1 LIAFLNAILFAGG
14 VLDARPDSS
23 VDEVI
28 QNLRDLIGS
37 LGNTTSAAV
46 TVNGGANIAD
56 GQTTIRTVVNIL
68 PGLRPDAGGRPSLK
82 VEDFASP
89 PGGLQDS
96 SIIVLSSSPRPLTT
110 KDDNDGVT
118 ATPIPDFLLPSLMM
132 EGDGKSRST
141 TTSPAVVLSGVTLPA
156 VVSSAATEQVV
167 PQRAGAESGVT
178 QLAVTQPAV
187 TQAAGEDSAA
197 RKESA
202 VVDSA
207 FTQQAVTQ
215 RAVEESAVTQE
226 TLIQPAVG
234 GSAVAQQD
242 NSQKVSSDST
252 VSLQAVTQPA
262 VSDSAAIQTAVTK
275 STVMDSAVTQSALV
289 SPFVTTQPAI
299 NQSAVIQSAVT
310 QSAVIQSAVTP
321 SAAGASGGEN
331 DENMD
336 DLVTST
342 EKKPGD
348 SLNSETVNAD
358 SRVTS
363 VGKNETSVT
372 ETSDEEVKIADS
384 LGIQTSSTAD
394 SLALL
399 GNARTDSLV
408 TLATADNVVT
418 PGSSVTAVSAT
429 PDSQVISAS
438 DIESLATSTSA
449 TANSTQITANAR
461 DGSSPADLAAT
472 ATSPSPIPS
481 PSSFST
487 PFTLFSSTQSPA
499 IMSTGV
505 TGMKPS
511 YQSVGG
517 KSGRFGSFDW
527 SFEVSSFFL

>member
-1 LIAFLNAILFAGG
+1 M
-14 VLDARPDSS
+14 
-23 VDEVI
+23 DEVI

-37 LGNTTSAAV
+37 LGNTTAAAV
-46 TVNGGANIAD
+46 TVNGGANIAEG
-56 GQTTIRTVVNIL
+56 GQTTSRTVVNIL

-89 PGGLQDS
+89 PDGLQDS
-96 SIIVLSSSPRPLTT
+96 SIIVLSSSPRPLATQN
-110 KDDNDGVT
+110 DNDGVT
-118 ATPIPDFLLPSLMM
+118 ATPIPDFLLPSFMM
-132 EGDGKSRST
+132 EGDGKGSST
-141 TTSPAVVLSGVTLPA
+141 TTSPAVVLSEVTLPGVVNSA
-156 VVSSAATEQVV
+156 VNEQVV
-167 PQRAGAESGVT
+167 TQRTGAESGVT

-187 TQAAGEDSAA
+187 AQAAGVDSAA
-197 RKESA
+197 RTESA

-207 FTQQAVTQ
+207 VTQPAVTQ

-226 TLIQPAVG
+226 TITLPAVG
-234 GSAVAQQD
+234 SSAVAQQD

-252 VSLQAVTQPA
+252 VSQQAVTQPA

-275 STVMDSAVTQSALV
+275 STFVDSAVTQSALV
-289 SPFVTTQPAI
+289 SPVVTTQPAI
-299 NQSAVIQSAVT
+299 TQSAVSQLAVTQSALTQSAVTQLAVT
-310 QSAVIQSAVTP
+310 QSAVIQSVVTP
-321 SAAGASGGEN
+321 SAAGDSGGEN

-336 DLVTST
+336 DSVTST

-348 SLNSETVNAD
+348 SFNSETVNAD
-358 SRVTS
+358 SRVAS
-363 VGKNETSVT
+363 VGKNETSVIR
-372 ETSDEEVKIADS
+372 TSDEEVKIADS

-449 TANSTQITANAR
+449 TANSTQITASGI
-461 DGSSPADLAAT
+461 DSSSPADLAAT
-472 ATSPSPIPS
+472 ATFPSPF
-481 PSSFST
+481 FST

-499 IMSTGV
+499 IMSTGM

-511 YQSVGG
+511 NQSVGG